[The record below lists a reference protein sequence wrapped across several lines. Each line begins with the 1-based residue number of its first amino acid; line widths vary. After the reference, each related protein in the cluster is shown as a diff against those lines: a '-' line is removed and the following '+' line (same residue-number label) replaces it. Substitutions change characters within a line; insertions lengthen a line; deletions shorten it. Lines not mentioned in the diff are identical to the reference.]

1 MNSRICKKDNV
12 PPFWSTAIFLT
23 RAQGQAKKL
32 TSLYRLA
39 LDFSPNK
46 SPNNGNQH
54 CRQEIS
60 DLDSFA
66 PDEVDPYTENEAGA
80 N

>member
-32 TSLYRLA
+32 TYSYRLA
-39 LDFSPNK
+39 L
-46 SPNNGNQH
+46 
-54 CRQEIS
+54 E
-60 DLDSFA
+60 
-66 PDEVDPYTENEAGA
+66 
-80 N
+80 